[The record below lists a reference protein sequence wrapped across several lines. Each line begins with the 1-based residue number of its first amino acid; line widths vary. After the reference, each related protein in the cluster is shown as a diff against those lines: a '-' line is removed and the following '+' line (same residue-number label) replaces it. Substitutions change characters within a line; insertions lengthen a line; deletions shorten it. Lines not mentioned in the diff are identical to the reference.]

1 MRQNACPESLRRGDE
16 LLHVL
21 GRVVVLNGVLNGSGV
36 NVHAF
41 RITGRLLTVLNTS
54 TVAEIKRA
62 GDKYK
67 TDLSGASKC

>member
-1 MRQNACPESLRRGDE
+1 MRQNACPEFLRRGVE

-21 GRVVVLNGVLNGSGV
+21 GRVVVLDSVLDGFGV

>member
-1 MRQNACPESLRRGDE
+1 MRQNACPESLRRGVE
-16 LLHVL
+16 LLRVL
-21 GRVVVLNGVLNGSGV
+21 GHVVALNIVLDGFGV

-41 RITGRLLTVLNTS
+41 RITNRLLTVLNTS